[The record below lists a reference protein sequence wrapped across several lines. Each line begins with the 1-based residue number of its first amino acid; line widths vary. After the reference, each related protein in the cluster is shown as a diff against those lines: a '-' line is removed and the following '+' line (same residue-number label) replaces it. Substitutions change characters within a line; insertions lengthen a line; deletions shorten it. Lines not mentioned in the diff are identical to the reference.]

1 MKYLSLIII
10 QLLSTVCLATDK
22 PYESYDEIVDRLS
35 QYRKKQAV
43 EQMSTSLPKESFH
56 LSFGL
61 TNTNTRIQDAGI
73 GGISQNGFLI
83 GFAQPLI
90 SQQLFFEA
98 FGKFFQSSNEDNVQ
112 SKLQQYEIRVSHKER
127 LNFAV
132 LNLGIGTSARFLSV
146 TTPSL
151 SNDYRTPSLLATV
164 GLERRLANR
173 LSAAF
178 DIALHRS
185 LRDTDN
191 AKNTTEFVL
200 RMNYHL

>member
-1 MKYLSLIII
+1 MKYLILIII
-10 QLLSTVCLATDK
+10 ELLGTVCFAADK

-35 QYRKKQAV
+35 KYRKNQAV
-43 EQMSTSLPKESFH
+43 EQMSTSVPKENFH
-56 LSFGL
+56 MSFGL

-98 FGKFFQSSNEDNVQ
+98 FGKFFQSSTEGSVQ
-112 SKLQQYEIRVSHKER
+112 AKLQQYEIRVSHKER

-146 TTPSL
+146 STPTL
-151 SNDYRTPSLLATV
+151 SNDYRTPSLLATI
-164 GLERRLANR
+164 GLERRLADR

-178 DIALHRS
+178 DVALHRS
-185 LRDTDN
+185 LRDTAN
-191 AKNTTEFVL
+191 GKNTTE
-200 RMNYHL
+200 